1 MRPRA
6 EDSTDYFTAC
16 IRYQTRQAAKLTE
29 QIRAAAPDD
38 PYVGNLRG
46 RLFTAQLK
54 KFTAMYSRGDALAV
68 LLPEFT
74 SLSYSFLRNRQPDA
88 DSSSG
93 YADALRFASL
103 AVLFGADEAMR
114 EAVRRRISDSLTD
127 ALLCAEFPVP
137 DPASLRHGEFR
148 LLAEAAHQRR
158 AEPLCAYMQMWYHRE
173 RYDPWYSSHG
183 LYEDCG
189 KWSFAAA
196 AAAKRFAI
204 PDAAL
209 RDDPHYPYELAHFVP

>member
-16 IRYQTRQAAKLTE
+16 IRYQAQRAAKLTE
-29 QIRAAAPDD
+29 QIRAAAPDE
-38 PYVGNLRG
+38 PHLLELRR
-46 RLFTAQLK
+46 RLFTAQQK

-74 SLSYSFLRNRQPDA
+74 SLSYSFLRNWQPDA
-88 DSSSG
+88 GSSSG

-103 AVLFGADEAMR
+103 AVLFGADAAMR

-127 ALLCAEFPVP
+127 ALLCAEIPVP

-148 LLAEAAHQRR
+148 LLAEAAQQRR
-158 AEPLCAYMQMWYHRE
+158 AEQLCAYMEIWYHRD

-183 LYEDCG
+183 LNEDCG

-196 AAAKRFAI
+196 AIAKRYAI